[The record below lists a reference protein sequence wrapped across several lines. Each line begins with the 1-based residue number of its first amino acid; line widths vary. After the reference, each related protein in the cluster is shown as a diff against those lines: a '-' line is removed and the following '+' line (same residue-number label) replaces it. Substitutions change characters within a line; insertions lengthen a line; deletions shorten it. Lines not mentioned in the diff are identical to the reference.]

1 MHPLRCE
8 RNMGL
13 RTLDLF
19 HGAGGS
25 SIGAQ
30 MAGAEI
36 IAGIDCWQVASDSY
50 HRNFPEVQLVNEDIR
65 KISIKN
71 FHKTIGDIDLIVAS
85 PECTSHSCAKGGRDR
100 CEESKLTAFEV
111 TRFAREFRPKWII
124 IENVIQMKSWSGHSE
139 LLEKLWKSGY
149 YVREQKLNAQDFGVP
164 QSRKR
169 LFLLCS
175 LSGKADQIIPQ
186 NKKTKTARS
195 IIDVNGGHRFTPLN
209 SPKRA
214 VATIERAER
223 AFSKLGENEPFLIV
237 YYGTDGSGGW
247 QSLDRP
253 LRTVTT
259 LDRFAYVKSSSN
271 GHMMRMLQPEELK
284 AAMGVPKNYRL
295 EAGTRRDKIK
305 LMGNAV
311 CPPVMKQL
319 VKSLTETN
327 SYDET

>member
-1 MHPLRCE
+1 MNSLRYE
-8 RNMGL
+8 RNMRL

-36 IAGIDCWQVASDSY
+36 VAGIDCWPVASDSY
-50 HRNFPEVQLVNEDIR
+50 RRNFPEVQLVNEDIR
-65 KISIKN
+65 KVSIKN
-71 FHKTIGDIDLIVAS
+71 FHKAIGDIDLIVAS

-139 LLEKLWKSGY
+139 LLEELWKSGY

-175 LSGKADQIIPQ
+175 LSGKADKIIPQ

-195 IIDVNGGHRFTPLN
+195 IIDVNDGYRFTPLN
-209 SPKRA
+209 SPRRA
-214 VATIERAER
+214 SATIERAER
-223 AFSKLGENEPFLIV
+223 AFSKLGKNEPFLIV

-259 LDRFAYVKSSSN
+259 LDRFAYVKPLPN

-284 AAMGVPKNYRL
+284 AAMGFPKSYRL
-295 EAGTRRDKIK
+295 EAGIRRDKIK

-327 SYDET
+327 SDYKT

>member
-1 MHPLRCE
+1 MR
-8 RNMGL
+8 L

-36 IAGIDCWQVASDSY
+36 VAGIDCWQVAFDSY
-50 HRNFPEVQLVNEDIR
+50 RRNFPEVQLVNKDIR
-65 KISIKN
+65 KVSIKK
-71 FHKTIGDIDLIVAS
+71 FHKAIGDIDLIVAS
-85 PECTSHSCAKGGRDR
+85 PECTSHSCAKGGRER
-100 CEESKLTAFEV
+100 CEESKRTAFEV

-139 LLEKLWKSGY
+139 LLEELWKLGY

-164 QSRKR
+164 QARKR

-175 LSGKADQIIPQ
+175 LLGKPDQITPQ

-195 IIDVNGGHRFTPLN
+195 IIDVNGGYRFTPLN

-214 VATIERAER
+214 LATIERAER

-259 LDRFAYVKSSSN
+259 LDRFAYVKPSSN

-284 AAMGVPKNYRL
+284 AAMGFPKKYRL
-295 EAGTRRDKIK
+295 EAGIRRDKIK

-311 CPPVMKQL
+311 CPPVVKML
-319 VKSLTETN
+319 VNSLTAIH
-327 SYDET
+327 

>member
-1 MHPLRCE
+1 MR
-8 RNMGL
+8 L

-25 SIGAQ
+25 STGAQ

-36 IAGIDCWQVASDSY
+36 VAGIDRWQVASDSY
-50 HRNFPEVQLVNEDIR
+50 RRNFPEVQSVNEDIR
-65 KISIKN
+65 KVSIKN
-71 FHKTIGDIDLIVAS
+71 LHKAIGDIDLIVAS

-100 CEESKLTAFEV
+100 CEESELTAFEV

-139 LLEKLWKSGY
+139 LLKELWKLDY
-149 YVREQKLNAQDFGVP
+149 YVREQKLNAHDFGVP

-195 IIDVNGGHRFTPLN
+195 IIDVNGGYRFTPLN

-214 VATIERAER
+214 LATIERAER

-259 LDRFAYVKSSSN
+259 LDRFAYVKPSSN

-284 AAMGVPKNYRL
+284 AAMGFPKNYRL

-319 VKSLTETN
+319 VKSLTKTN
-327 SYDET
+327 SDDET

>member
-1 MHPLRCE
+1 MR
-8 RNMGL
+8 L

-36 IAGIDCWQVASDSY
+36 VAGIDCWQVASDSY
-50 HRNFPEVQLVNEDIR
+50 LRNFPEVQLANEDIR
-65 KISIKN
+65 KVSIKN

-139 LLEKLWKSGY
+139 LLEELWKSGY

-164 QSRKR
+164 QARKR

-175 LSGKADQIIPQ
+175 LLGKADQIIPQ

-195 IIDVNGGHRFTPLN
+195 IIDVNGGYRFTPLN

-214 VATIERAER
+214 LATIERAER
-223 AFSKLGENEPFLIV
+223 AFSKLGGNEPFLIV

-259 LDRFAYVKSSSN
+259 LDRFAYVKPSSN

-284 AAMGVPKNYRL
+284 AAMGFPRNYRL

-319 VKSLTETN
+319 VKSLTKIN
-327 SYDET
+327 SDDET